1 MPDFGVTSLVG
12 LIDGVKVL
20 AFAVREGRVAVHCH
34 AGLGRTG
41 TDKHTVSVYVHTV
54 CAHVML
60 ACMVSVFDKIRLET
74 VLISRRRN
82 SIVTE
87 GENTVIQ

>member
-1 MPDFGVTSLVG
+1 
-12 LIDGVKVL
+12 
-20 AFAVREGRVAVHCH
+20 
-34 AGLGRTG
+34 
-41 TDKHTVSVYVHTV
+41 
-54 CAHVML
+54 ML

-87 GENTVIQ
+87 GENTVIQWKIENKQHEARK